1 MLNKVPVTRAIYPKL
16 IFVDSADCQVS
27 DSMHKCLN
35 FRYQQ
40 EIANALY
47 SLQLVKGQ
55 YENISVLQ
63 LVNRVYDGFSQA
75 WFETLLLF

>member
-1 MLNKVPVTRAIYPKL
+1 MLIYINTNLYIYIYNNKVPVTRAIYLKL

-40 EIANALY
+40 ETANALY

-55 YENISVLQ
+55 YGNISVM
-63 LVNRVYDGFSQA
+63 
-75 WFETLLLF
+75 